1 MSSGAARPA
10 LYRTSAWNPALQA
23 LGAWRQRNCQ
33 YNINPAPFQPL
44 EGTNFREFCALA
56 RPWPYGIINTVV
68 VLPKELPQEV
78 ALEPLDL
85 AKRVVDILSAKFG
98 ADILLLD
105 LSGLTIIADHFV
117 IATGESTRQLD
128 AMAQDLKQQ
137 LKEELSLSPL
147 ATEGTAESGWILM
160 DYGGLVV
167 HIFSE
172 AQRERYRLEELWSQ
186 ARTVLRMA

>member
-1 MSSGAARPA
+1 
-10 LYRTSAWNPALQA
+10 
-23 LGAWRQRNCQ
+23 
-33 YNINPAPFQPL
+33 
-44 EGTNFREFCALA
+44 LA